1 MENRLKHL
9 GMWIVLVVFALGAPA
24 CAALYEGG
32 TPPGEV
38 PRMSKDELKNRLGDP
53 SLVIID
59 VRIERS
65 YEASEQKI
73 QGAVHEEPA
82 DVAAWSRRYDPK
94 KTLVLYCD

>member
-9 GMWIVLVVFALGAPA
+9 GMWIVLAVFVLGAPA
-24 CAALYEGG
+24 CAALYEAG

-38 PRMSKDELKNRLGDP
+38 PRMSKEELKSRLGDP

-65 YEASEQKI
+65 YEASERKI
-73 QGAVHEEPA
+73 QGAVREELA
-82 DVAAWSRRYDPK
+82 DVAAWSQRYDPK